1 MTASNPTD
9 RRHFLKGAAAS
20 AAALAAAPAVAA
32 DEGGSAKTSA
42 PGSHAFVYTSATEL
56 AAKLADGSLPAVALV
71 QACLRRIEAI
81 DRQGPALRSVIE
93 LNPDALELAAALD
106 AERSAGKLRGPLHGL
121 PVLLKDN
128 IATADRM
135 QTTAG
140 SIALVGAKA
149 PRDAHLV
156 ARLRAAG
163 AVILGKTNLSEWA
176 NIRSSRSTSGW
187 SSRGGL
193 TRNPHA
199 LDRNTSGSS
208 SGSAS
213 AVAAGLAPLTVGTE
227 TDGSIVSP
235 SSIQGVVGFKPT
247 VGLVSRDGI
256 VPISHTQDTPG
267 PMTRSVADAALLLR
281 AMAGA
286 DARDAATRS
295 PLARRA
301 LDALAQPF
309 DPGVL
314 RGARLGVVRSAF
326 VGGAADA
333 VIEQALEAL
342 RAQGAV
348 LVDPVTLRPPT
359 RAEDELD
366 VLLYELKADL
376 NAYLAEFGAGAPIRS
391 LADAIAFNRAHA
403 AETMGW
409 FGQELFER
417 AQALGDLK
425 SSAYLKALAACRRD
439 TRLGIDATLR
449 SQRLDALVAPTGGPA
464 WLSDPVNGDHYG
476 GSFSTPAAVA
486 GTPHLTVP
494 AGFIHGLPLGLS
506 FSGAAWSDARILS
519 LGHAFEQATRAWKA
533 PQFLA
538 SAILVPPMR

>member
-1 MTASNPTD
+1 MTEPTDPTRRRWLQVAAGATGAMTALRD
-9 RRHFLKGAAAS
+9 AH
-20 AAALAAAPAVAA
+20 AA
-32 DEGGSAKTSA
+32 DT
-42 PGSHAFVYTSATEL
+42 PGSHADAYASATDL
-56 AAKLADGSLPAVALV
+56 AARLADGRLTATALTRG
-71 QACLRRIEAI
+71 CLERIEAI

-93 LNPDALELAAALD
+93 LNPDALEIAAALD
-106 AERSAGKLRGPLHGL
+106 AERAAGKPRGPLHGL

-140 SIALVGAKA
+140 TLALVGAKA
-149 PRDAHLV
+149 PRDAQLV
-156 ARLRAAG
+156 TRLRAAG

-176 NIRSSRSTSGW
+176 NIRSTRSISGW

-235 SSIQGVVGFKPT
+235 SSICGVVGFKPT
-247 VGLVSRDGI
+247 VGLASRDGI

-267 PMTRSVADAALLLR
+267 PMTRSVADAQLLMR

-286 DARDAATRS
+286 DPRDAATRS
-295 PLARRA
+295 PAAQRAAEALARP
-301 LDALAQPF
+301 LDANA
-309 DPGVL
+309 L
-314 RGARLGVVRSAF
+314 RGARLGVVRSALT
-326 VGGAADA
+326 GGAADA
-333 VIEQALEAL
+333 VFERALDAL

-348 LVDPVTLRPPT
+348 LVDPVTLRS
-359 RAEDELD
+359 AAGWDDEMA
-366 VLLYELKADL
+366 VLLYELKANL
-376 NAYLAEFGAGAPIRS
+376 NAYLAEFGSGAPIRS
-391 LADAIAFNRAHA
+391 LADAIAHNRAHPD
-403 AETMGW
+403 ETMAW

-417 AQALGDLK
+417 AQKLGDLK
-425 SSAYLKALAACRRD
+425 SPAYLKALANCRRD
-439 TRLGIDATLR
+439 SRLGLHATLR
-449 SQRLDALVAPTGGPA
+449 QHRLDALVAPTGGTA

-494 AGFIHGLPLGLS
+494 AGFVQGLPLGLS
-506 FSGAAWSDARILS
+506 FAGAAWSDARILA
-519 LGHAFEQATRAWKA
+519 LGHAYEQATRAWRA
-533 PQFLA
+533 PQFLPTA
-538 SAILVPPMR
+538 ALSPPLR

>member
-1 MTASNPTD
+1 MTEPLDPN
-9 RRHFLKGAAAS
+9 RRVWLHAAFGG
-20 AAALAAAPAVAA
+20 AAALAVSQQARAA
-32 DEGGSAKTSA
+32 DAKPS
-42 PGSHAFVYTSATEL
+42 PPDSHPFAYASATEL
-56 AAKLADGSLPAVALV
+56 AAKLADGSLSSSALV
-71 QACLRRIEAI
+71 RACIERVEAI
-81 DRQGPALRSVIE
+81 DRQGPTLRSVIE
-93 LNPDALELAAALD
+93 LNPDAQDIAAALD
-106 AERSAGKLRGPLHGL
+106 AERAAGKPRGPLHGL

-140 SIALVGAKA
+140 TLALVGARA

-156 ARLRAAG
+156 SRLHAGG

-176 NIRSSRSTSGW
+176 NIRSTRSISGW

-247 VGLVSRDGI
+247 VGLASRDGI

-267 PMTRSVADAALLLR
+267 PMTRSVADAQLLMR

-286 DARDAATRS
+286 DTRDAATRS
-295 PLARRA
+295 AAAQRAAEALALP
-301 LDALAQPF
+301 LDAGA
-309 DPGVL
+309 L
-314 RGARLGVVRSAF
+314 RGARLGVVRSALL
-326 VGGAADA
+326 GGPADA
-333 VIEQALEAL
+333 VFERALDTL

-348 LVDPVTLRPPT
+348 LVDPVALRP
-359 RAEDELD
+359 AGGWDDEMA
-366 VLLYELKADL
+366 VLLYELKANL

-391 LADAIAFNRAHA
+391 LADAIAYNRAHPD
-403 AETMGW
+403 ETMPW

-425 SSAYLKALAACRRD
+425 SPGYLKALANCRRD
-439 TRLGIDATLR
+439 SRLGIHASLR
-449 SQRLDALVAPTGGPA
+449 QHRLDALVAPTGGTA

-486 GTPHLTVP
+486 GLPHVTVP
-494 AGFIHGLPLGLS
+494 AGFVQGLPLGLS
-506 FSGAAWSDARILS
+506 FAGAAWTDARILA
-519 LGHAFEQATRAWKA
+519 LGHAYEQASRAWRA

-538 SAILVPPMR
+538 SAALTPPLR